1 MSTSRSDR
9 GPKMATATIQFE
21 AIQDRMDHEAW
32 RVEGID
38 YTNDGIG
45 YIALFMG
52 PNAQERA
59 KEYASF
65 KNR

>member
-1 MSTSRSDR
+1 
-9 GPKMATATIQFE
+9 MATATIQFE